1 VRIIAIEWC
10 TAAQAMEFRR
20 PLQSSA
26 TVEARIAQLREK
38 VSFME
43 VDRDLG
49 LDLREAEK
57 VLWKHIY
64 QSY

>member
-1 VRIIAIEWC
+1 
-10 TAAQAMEFRR
+10 
-20 PLQSSA
+20 LQSSA